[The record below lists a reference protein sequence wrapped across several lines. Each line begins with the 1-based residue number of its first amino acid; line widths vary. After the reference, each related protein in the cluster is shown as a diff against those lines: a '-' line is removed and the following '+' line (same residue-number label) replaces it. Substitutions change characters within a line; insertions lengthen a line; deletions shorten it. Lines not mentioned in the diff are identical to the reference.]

1 MRKIER
7 FNMKYTLLYNKLDDK
22 EEIYLNGEYNL
33 GIDEIIITKQIKL
46 NKNNFFIKTEG
57 NSNNEEFIFYISLKK
72 VDGIFKKKSKNVK
85 FTTIVENQDLITEG
99 MVNINEF
106 FTKINKQEI
115 KLENL
120 SFKLIYEIKTIT
132 LNFYVYSNE
141 KKK

>member
-1 MRKIER
+1 
-7 FNMKYTLLYNKLDDK
+7 
-22 EEIYLNGEYNL
+22 
-33 GIDEIIITKQIKL
+33 
-46 NKNNFFIKTEG
+46 
-57 NSNNEEFIFYISLKK
+57 
-72 VDGIFKKKSKNVK
+72 
-85 FTTIVENQDLITEG
+85 

-106 FTKINKQEI
+106 FTKTNKQEI